1 MSNDPV
7 QEKIKEL
14 LKELANKYK
23 LNAKEIK
30 ELEYATVM
38 YDYEANEGCII
49 TKEEHIIN
57 LFRDPETDEKFT
69 PTTNQIQAL
78 AEFIRDTEQYYTFWG
93 FENKTDDVIK
103 SILEKEENKKIKKDR
118 GDR

>member
-23 LNAKEIK
+23 LNSKEIK
-30 ELEYATVM
+30 ELEDATVM

-49 TKEEHIIN
+49 TKEEHIAN

-69 PTTNQIQAL
+69 PTTNQIKAL

-103 SILEKEENKKIKKDR
+103 SILEKEENKKTKKGRDR
-118 GDR
+118 

>member
-7 QEKIKEL
+7 LEKIKQL
-14 LKELANKYK
+14 LKDLAEKYH
-23 LNAKEIK
+23 LNTKETQ
-30 ELEYATVM
+30 ELEDASIM

-69 PTTNQIQAL
+69 PTSNQIKAL

-103 SILEKEENKKIKKDR
+103 SILEKEEKSKTKKGRDR
-118 GDR
+118 